1 VKRARSLLW
10 QLGAFA
16 LAVTLLSLALH
27 IMVISFWLRPLL
39 DQMIV
44 QLGSRTQ
51 MAHALVI
58 ATPAAQRDALAA
70 RLQSKDFQVLRGMP
84 HPTEADEAR
93 PMIAPPV
100 GRLLRE
106 TLGPEYTVVHYP
118 PADHFSFEP
127 RFMRIGF
134 VADGEPWHVELRAN
148 PPLQALIGTGGGW
161 LALAALAV
169 AASWLIGLRFIVKPI
184 RRMAER
190 IAVQGSSMR
199 PLAVPLGASA
209 EVYSLVESFNRLVDR
224 VQAADRTKQHLLAGV
239 SHDLRTPL
247 ARLRLRIET
256 QCEPHV
262 AAAAEPELRAVE
274 HIVSQFL
281 AFVHGDGRAV
291 LGDDESLLSAASDVV
306 ASYTDQGH
314 DVHLLIAA
322 SDQPMGAVAVRRLL
336 TNLIDN
342 ALVHGKPPIQV
353 IWRDRVSGE
362 RELGVWDHGLG
373 LSPAQFGDALQPF
386 VRLSSDPGI
395 GHCGLGLAIVAQIA
409 QQWGARLESRRDEA
423 GRFGIVLVWTAAAAQ
438 PAGPLPSGTAASR
451 SATPAPITQ

>member
-1 VKRARSLLW
+1 VTRARSLLW

-27 IMVISFWLRPLL
+27 IAVISFWLRPLL
-39 DQMIV
+39 DQMIQQV
-44 QLGSRTQ
+44 GSRTQ
-51 MAHALVI
+51 MARTLVI
-58 ATPAAQRDALAA
+58 ATPPAQRDAVAA
-70 RLQSKDFQVLRGMP
+70 GLQSKDFQVLRGMP
-84 HPTEADEAR
+84 QATETDEEQPAL
-93 PMIAPPV
+93 APPV

-106 TLGPEYTVVHYP
+106 TLGPGYTIAHSP
-118 PADHFSFEP
+118 PADRFSFEP

-184 RRMAER
+184 RRVADR
-190 IAVQGSSMR
+190 IAVQGSSMQ

-224 VQAADRTKQHLLAGV
+224 VHAADRTKQHLLAGV

-291 LGDDESLLSAASDVV
+291 LGNDESLLDAAAEVV
-306 ASYTDQGH
+306 ASYADQGH
-314 DVHLLIAA
+314 DVRLLVAA
-322 SDQPMGAVAVRRLL
+322 RDRPLGAVAVRRVL

-342 ALVHGKPPIQV
+342 AIAHGKAPIEV
-353 IWRDRVSGE
+353 IWRDRPSGE
-362 RELGVWDHGLG
+362 RELGVWDHGPG
-373 LSPAQFGDALQPF
+373 LSAAQFDEALQPF
-386 VRLSSDPGI
+386 VRLASDAAI

-409 QQWGARLESRRDEA
+409 QQWGARLESRHDET
-423 GRFGIVLVWTAAAAQ
+423 GRFGIVLVWPAAASTRT
-438 PAGPLPSGTAASR
+438 GHPSPSDAMSLAS
-451 SATPAPITQ
+451 SAP